1 MRPVFIALL
10 TLLAGCEPVEP
21 RGGSMPPREPPPKP
35 DPVEAV
41 EVSAPSVAEATPAEP
56 AEPAEPAPPEQP
68 AEPAAAEMTDEELL
82 AVAMGLPL
90 PPKKADAPLPVAP
103 SGEAVAPWTPS
114 APAPTWGVRVV
125 SIVADAQPPRAILGL
140 GDGREIVVEPGT
152 FVPEE
157 RVIVMA
163 IGAEAVQIA
172 HVEPAGDRSRI
183 ETQVLTP
190 LYRPQPQR

>member
-1 MRPVFIALL
+1 MRPVVLALL
-10 TLLAGCEPVEP
+10 TLIAACEPVEP

-41 EVSAPSVAEATPAEP
+41 EVSAPPVVAAPVEPPAPAEAETTPPAE
-56 AEPAEPAPPEQP
+56 A
-68 AEPAAAEMTDEELL
+68 MSDEELL
-82 AVAMGLPL
+82 AAAMGIPL
-90 PPKKADAPLPVAP
+90 PPKKEDAPLPVAGAP
-103 SGEAVAPWTPS
+103 ATAPWTPA
-114 APAPTWGVRVV
+114 APAPSWGVRVV

-183 ETQVLTP
+183 DTQVLTP
-190 LYRPQPQR
+190 MYRPQPPR

>member
-1 MRPVFIALL
+1 MRPVVLALL
-10 TLLAGCEPVEP
+10 TLVAACEPVEP

-35 DPVEAV
+35 DPVEVV
-41 EVSAPSVAEATPAEP
+41 EVSAPPAAAAPAEAEP
-56 AEPAEPAPPEQP
+56 AAP
-68 AEPAAAEMTDEELL
+68 AEPAAAPPATPPAEEMTDEELL
-82 AVAMGLPL
+82 AAAMGLPL
-90 PPKKADAPLPVAP
+90 PPKKEEAPLPVAGGP
-103 SGEAVAPWTPS
+103 AAAPWTPS
-114 APAPTWGVRVV
+114 APSPTWGVRVV

-190 LYRPQPQR
+190 MYRPQPQR